1 MGIGIKDIKEKLAS
15 YRRVLQVARKPSAD
29 EYEKIAKICAM
40 GMIAIGLIGFATYAL
55 SVLFI
60 G

>member
-1 MGIGIKDIKEKLAS
+1 MKIDVKEKLAE
-15 YRRVLQVARKPSAD
+15 YRRVLQVARKPS
-29 EYEKIAKICAM
+29 EEEFRHLVKIC
-40 GMIAIGLIGFATYAL
+40 GLGIILIGIIGFTTYAL